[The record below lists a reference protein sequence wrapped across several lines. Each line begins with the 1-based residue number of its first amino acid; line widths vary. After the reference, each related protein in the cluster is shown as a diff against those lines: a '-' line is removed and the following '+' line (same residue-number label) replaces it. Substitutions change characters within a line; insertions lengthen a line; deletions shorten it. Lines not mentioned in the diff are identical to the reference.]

1 MGVIETN
8 LQNRIYEMNAAKT
21 RPIRA
26 NLTHA
31 VEDYL
36 KTIYQIQSTHGR
48 ASTKDIA
55 DRLHVKPASVT
66 GMIQKLSET
75 RPPLLEYRKHQGVI
89 LTEEGEEVALEI
101 IRHHR
106 LLELFLHQILGY
118 EWEDVHA
125 EADRLEH
132 VISEEFEER
141 IAEAL
146 GDPSHDPHGDP
157 IPTRDLQVPSSSQIR
172 LYDLREGDVATVER
186 VQDRDPDLLRYL
198 GEVGMLP
205 QTRLTI
211 LDYSPFDENLR
222 LQVEGQLQ
230 PLVLG
235 PRVTRQIFV
244 DTTEE

>member
-1 MGVIETN
+1 
-8 LQNRIYEMNAAKT
+8 MNVTKSV
-21 RPIRA
+21 PIRK

-36 KTIYQIQSTHGR
+36 KTIYLIQSTQGR

-55 DRLHVKPASVT
+55 DELQVKPASVT
-66 GMIQKLSET
+66 GMVQKLSET
-75 RPPLLEYRKHQGVI
+75 RPPLLEYRKHQGVT
-89 LTEEGEEVALEI
+89 LTEQGEEVALEI

-106 LLELFLHQILGY
+106 LLELFLTQILGY

-157 IPTRDLQVPSSSQIR
+157 IPTRDLQIPASSNTR
-172 LYDLREGDVATVER
+172 LYDLRAGDAAVIER

-198 GEVGMLP
+198 SEIGMLP
-205 QTRLTI
+205 QTHLTV
-211 LDYSPFDENLR
+211 LEYSPFDENLR
-222 LQVEGQLQ
+222 LDVAGQ
-230 PLVLG
+230 PEPIVLG

-244 DTTEE
+244 CKV